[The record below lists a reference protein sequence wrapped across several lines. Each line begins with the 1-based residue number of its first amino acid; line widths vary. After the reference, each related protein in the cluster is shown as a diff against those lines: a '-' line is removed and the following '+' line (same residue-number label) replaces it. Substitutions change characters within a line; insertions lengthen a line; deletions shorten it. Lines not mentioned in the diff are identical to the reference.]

1 MRQIEHDGA
10 VYVLKTDMED
20 AFKDRIQKLSSRAI
34 QAEETAQ
41 ALQEQLDTQTGE
53 LSKIQKLNSRIQELE
68 TELDGA
74 NNRYSRHTAMAD
86 MGFQDAEIRDLVE
99 WQYEKAMKSLDKKDQ
114 VTLGDWLQQIKADP
128 STAPVTLRPHLKVST
143 DQATP
148 PAQEAAQA
156 VLDQGV
162 QAAVQDSPVILPPK
176 TNTGTVQAP
185 VQSTDLLKRAADDF
199 DFYRENRDAIR
210 KAWRGR

>member
-1 MRQIEHDGA
+1 MTPKPGSCQ
-10 VYVLKTDMED
+10 
-20 AFKDRIQKLSSRAI
+20 
-34 QAEETAQ
+34 
-41 ALQEQLDTQTGE
+41 
-53 LSKIQKLNSRIQELE
+53 KIQKLTSRIQELE

-114 VTLGDWLQQIKADP
+114 ITLGDWLQQIKDDP
-128 STAPVTLRPHLKVST
+128 STAPVTLRPHIKT
-143 DQATP
+143 TPDQATP
-148 PAQEAAQA
+148 PDQEAAPQ
-156 VLDQGV
+156 VV
-162 QAAVQDSPVILPPK
+162 QEAAPGAVQDSPVILPPK

>member
-34 QAEETAQ
+34 QAEEAAQ

-53 LSKIQKLNSRIQELE
+53 LSKIQKLSSRIQELE

-156 VLDQGV
+156 VPDQGV
-162 QAAVQDSPVILPPK
+162 QAPVQDSPVILPPK